1 VINPLDLVYLTPAHR
16 WLLILLV
23 DGLDVL
29 LLICLPASH
38 DGFYLLVIL
47 VDLWDA
53 YEVFIGLCI
62 LDGSMCSCCSGCL
75 FDGCACL
82 WS

>member
-47 VDLWDA
+47 VDL
-53 YEVFIGLCI
+53 
-62 LDGSMCSCCSGCL
+62 
-75 FDGCACL
+75 
-82 WS
+82 